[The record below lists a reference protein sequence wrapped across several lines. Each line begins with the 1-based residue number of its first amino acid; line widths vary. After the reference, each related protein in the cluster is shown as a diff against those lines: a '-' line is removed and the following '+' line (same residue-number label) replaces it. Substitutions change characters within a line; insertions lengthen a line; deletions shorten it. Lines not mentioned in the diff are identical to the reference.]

1 MRNDERSNMFNNIGS
16 STLQILERLGDA
28 SIFLCR
34 VLWGSVSFRL
44 FVAEMY
50 MVGVLSLVIILVSG
64 LFIGLVLG
72 LQGFY
77 TLSQFGADG
86 SLGQLLALSVT
97 RELGPV
103 VTALLF
109 AGRAGSALTSEIGL
123 MKATEQLSSMQMMG
137 VDPLRRVIAPRFWA
151 GFCAMPLLMIVFSA
165 VAIWGGYFVGVKWL
179 GVSEGVFWNNMH
191 ASVGFYQDVVNG
203 IIKSVVFG
211 GVVTWIAVYQGYSC
225 VPTSDGIAKA
235 TTKTVV
241 YGSLA
246 VLGLDFLLT
255 AVMFHVS

>member
-1 MRNDERSNMFNNIGS
+1 MKLIDSAAELGRT
-16 STLQILERLGDA
+16 TLQGMTRLGEA
-28 SIFLCR
+28 SILLAR
-34 VLWGSVSFRL
+34 AIGGPVSVRL
-44 FVAEMY
+44 LFAELY
-50 MVGVLSLVIILVSG
+50 MVGVLSLVITIISG

-86 SLGQLLALSVT
+86 SLGQLLALSIT

-137 VDPLRRVIAPRFWA
+137 VDPIRRVIAPRFWA
-151 GFCAMPLLMIVFSA
+151 GQISMPLLTLVFSA
-165 VAIWGGYFVGVKWL
+165 VAIYGGYAVGVKWL
-179 GVSEGVFWNNMH
+179 GVSAGAFWNNMH
-191 ASVGFYQDVVNG
+191 ASVSFTQDILNG
-203 IIKSVVFG
+203 VIKSIVFG
-211 GVVTWIAVYQGYSC
+211 TVITWIAVYQGYAC
-225 VPTSDGIAKA
+225 VPTSEGIAKA

-255 AVMFHVS
+255 AVMFHN